1 MSYTYPHIRDEPVK
15 DVMDGLKFF
24 HSVMYKEDLSSP
36 VELIIDDLLDLIMI
50 EKHYFG
56 LHRYPVRRR
65 GIDDGKVS
73 GTEK

>member
-15 DVMDGLKFF
+15 DVMDGLQFL

-36 VELIIDDLLDLIMI
+36 VQLIIYYFLDLVMI
-50 EKHYFG
+50 EKHYLG
-56 LHRYPVRRR
+56 LNRYPVRRR
-65 GIDDGKVS
+65 GIDDGKVP